1 MRLVLLFATIFFT
14 TVSFGQYYYNDVVA
28 NTLSNQQFK
37 LLKQARVKKIQAIS
51 YDPNGNITQGFTIE
65 QELSPDFR
73 KSTTNTILTDNTN
86 SILTVTYENNRV
98 KKTVD
103 VNHKVETNNTFLYN
117 DKGLLVTIT
126 SNTSDTAV
134 KANSNEVHFW
144 SYNATNQPTLLQ
156 KIKNK
161 TDTTTVYFTYDE
173 KGNIGEERWKRKGR
187 VLETYYYYYND
198 KNLVTDIVRFNN
210 RVKQMLPDFLYEY
223 DEKNRVSKMT
233 QITNGGSNYFV
244 WTYTYNDRDLKQSE
258 TCYNKQKQLVGKIV
272 YQYSYQ

>member
-1 MRLVLLFATIFFT
+1 MRFVLLCFTIFFST
-14 TVSFGQYYYNDVVA
+14 ILFGQYYYNDVVA

-51 YDPNGNITQGFTIE
+51 YNPNGDITQGFTIE
-65 QELSPDFR
+65 QELSADFR
-73 KSTTNTILTDNTN
+73 KSITNTTLTDNTN
-86 SILTVTYENNRV
+86 SVLTITYENNRV

-103 VNHKVETNNTFLYN
+103 INHKIETSNTFIYN

-134 KANSNEVHFW
+134 QATSNEVHIW

-161 TDTTTVYFTYDE
+161 IDTTIVVFMYDE

-187 VLETYYYYYND
+187 NLETYYYYYND
-198 KNLVTDIVRFNN
+198 KNLITDIVRFNS
-210 RVKQMLPDFLYEY
+210 RAKQLLPDFIYEY
-223 DEKNRVSKMT
+223 DEKNRLNKMT
-233 QITNGGSNYFV
+233 QITNGGSNYFI
-244 WTYTYNDRDLKQSE
+244 WTYTYNDKGLKQTE
-258 TCYNKQKQLVGKIV
+258 TCYNKQKQLLGKIA
-272 YQYSYQ
+272 YQYEYQ